1 MSVMRSVWS
10 RRTESHKTDHKTV
23 VVKSVLFVRKVRL
36 SPSVVLAH
44 AEFQNVIEIDRHRN
58 VIYDFSV

>member
-1 MSVMRSVWS
+1 MWS

-44 AEFQNVIEIDRHRN
+44 AKVLENATAKYPTRLVVCKMVAGIAT
-58 VIYDFSV
+58 